1 MIDQSAAKCRT
12 GTGYQKI
19 AICDDFDCDDD
30 GGDARYTVYAN
41 CSTDI
46 PIYHDRP

>member
-19 AICDDFDCDDD
+19 AMISI
-30 GGDARYTVYAN
+30 ATTMVATRAIQYMLIVV
-41 CSTDI
+41 